1 MTGPDSHTLLTETR
15 HPETGQL
22 DAHRVAQTLG
32 LTWEEL
38 GQVLNGNSPTLPT
51 VPPSDDLHPLDAL
64 AHHLRDVFG
73 SLDTARIWLRV
84 SNPVLDDEAP
94 VAFLTRG
101 DLMSI
106 HKLLRL
112 AESGTPT

>member
-1 MTGPDSHTLLTETR
+1 MTAPDSGSPLAETR

-38 GQVLNGNSPTLPT
+38 GQVLGGDPSVLST
-51 VPPSDDLHPLDAL
+51 VPTSDSLRPLDAL

-73 SLDTARIWLRV
+73 ALEAARLWLRAP
-84 SNPVLDDEAP
+84 NPVLAGEAP
-94 VAFLTRG
+94 VAFLLRG
-101 DLMSI
+101 DVVPVS
-106 HKLLRL
+106 KLLRM
-112 AESGTPT
+112 AESGMPT